1 MEDLIR
7 SALADITASIAGK
20 AISIELDYPDQ
31 RFGDFATNVAIKLAS
46 EVNTKPQLL
55 AQTIATALKDKLQNE
70 LSEVNIAGPG
80 FINIRLTDSAILSEM
95 QQEAAK
101 PLSGQ
106 SAVVEFSDPNPFKI
120 LHAGHL
126 YTSIVGDTIANLL
139 ANGGAT
145 VHRVNYGGDVGLHV
159 AKSIWAM
166 LNFLGGEEPSKLE
179 QIDPDKRSE
188 WMSEM
193 YVNGNTAYEDDES
206 AKAPIVELNKRVYA
220 IQESNDHESALAQI
234 YWTTR
239 DWSYAEFDRFY
250 ARLKIH
256 FDKFYPESEVAQV
269 GLNMVREQL
278 AKGVFKQSD
287 GAVVFEGEPYGLH
300 TRVFIN
306 SHGLPTYEGKD
317 VGLAELKMR
326 DFKFSRSIIITA
338 NEQQQYMAVV
348 LKALEQ
354 FAPELAEHTTHLTHG
369 MVRLSGGK
377 KMSSRRGNILRAGDV
392 LDAAASAAAKI
403 SANNDDRVVLAAVKY
418 AFLKQRIGG
427 DVIYEPEESVNILG
441 NSGPYLQYAF
451 ARASSVIAKANESTN
466 AVETPDWQPG
476 ERTLALKLSRFAATL
491 NSATAELSPH
501 LLCTYLYELTQEFN
515 RFYES
520 NRVVGDEREA
530 IRLYLTKLYT
540 QRLKQGLFLLGIEA
554 PERL

>member
-1 MEDLIR
+1 MEDLVR
-7 SALADITASIAGK
+7 SALADIAASIANK
-20 AISIELDYPDQ
+20 VISIELDYPDQ

-46 EVNTKPQLL
+46 EVNAKPQLL
-55 AQTIATALKDKLQNE
+55 AQTIATALKNKLKNE
-70 LSEVNIAGPG
+70 LSEVTIAGPG
-80 FINIRLTDSAILSEM
+80 FINIRLTDSAVLGEM
-95 QQEAAK
+95 KQEAAK

-126 YTSIVGDTIANLL
+126 YTSIVGNTIANLL
-139 ANGGAT
+139 ENGGAT

-193 YVNGNTAYEDDES
+193 YVHGNTAYEDDES

-220 IQESNDHESALAQI
+220 IQESKDHESALAQI

-250 ARLKIH
+250 ARLQIH

-278 AKGVFKQSD
+278 AKGVFKLSD

-317 VGLAELKMR
+317 IGLAELKMR

-392 LDAAASAAAKI
+392 LDEAASAAAKI

-441 NSGPYLQYAF
+441 NSGPYLQYAY
-451 ARASSVIAKANESTN
+451 ARASSIIAKVNESTN

-491 NSATAELSPH
+491 NIATAELSPH

-530 IRLYLTKLYT
+530 IRLYLTKLYAK
-540 QRLKQGLFLLGIEA
+540 RLKQGLILLGIEA